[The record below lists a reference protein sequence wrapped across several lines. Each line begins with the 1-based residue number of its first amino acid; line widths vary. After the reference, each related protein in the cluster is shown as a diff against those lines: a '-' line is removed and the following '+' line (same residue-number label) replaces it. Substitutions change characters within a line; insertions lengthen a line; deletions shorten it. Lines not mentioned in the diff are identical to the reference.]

1 MFTSDPY
8 GEDDEE
14 DGEEDGADVEE
25 EDGEEEAEERRRPGN
40 GKSHQLWFPPV
51 NTLHCIVRHTISDIC
66 HFIYKGR
73 IFRNKKVTHKSI
85 CIGDKL
91 FRMVCFFLTKLL

>member
-40 GKSHQLWFPPV
+40 GKSHQLWFPHV
-51 NTLHCIVRHTISDIC
+51 NTL
-66 HFIYKGR
+66 
-73 IFRNKKVTHKSI
+73 
-85 CIGDKL
+85 
-91 FRMVCFFLTKLL
+91 